1 MHKEEVKTASHEV
14 KDGSTMDEWDPWH
27 PPCPPCQ
34 PIPRNLDINTCN
46 ILVSE
51 WMDKK
56 EEVIAKSRATSI
68 IIPDRTP
75 QWVNDAFYDT
85 LPRLLPILEKDST
98 RCFLR
103 LIRQGG
109 RGLGWGFIITPQ
121 TFTQMI
127 RQNAL
132 RCAKVVLEG
141 KAPELCGFRANPNC
155 MNAYG
160 YFPLHQAAEMFSVDM
175 IKLLFRYDAS
185 ANVRTAGADV
195 TRNLLPL
202 HVAVENTCLHKY
214 LEDNAFPNQEDLDC
228 HQANVNYICKLI
240 HLLCLPEMKIFLD
253 TTRLLAGHTKS
264 LVDELWHYIKDGK
277 LVQTAI
283 LLLAAQKHIRMGP
296 SCKKKNNSKPDGF
309 AVIMNRIVSHIIT
322 LEWEAGQKS
331 LLEEKKLART
341 ALLLVQA
348 VSQAGEELDAYIR
361 SYPEVPH
368 NMQVPHKEVLGR
380 VSSILKDHGFCDTG
394 EGINIGNLCR
404 YEDVLS
410 KEESPD
416 QYGDMFAIKA
426 AKGTPCQHAEVEK
439 LKVLRN
445 KTPRGWEL
453 KYARRSFFPYWRS
466 VLADRMPVK
475 VIRGTDK
482 RSLEQ
487 LRHYRTES
495 AHKESSSAHKE
506 SSSAHKE
513 SSPIPNANLGLLG
526 RLQLGNHPYRRLLG
540 GAASLLKVLKNA

>member
-1 MHKEEVKTASHEV
+1 METVHNQEVKTASHEV
-14 KDGSTMDEWDPWH
+14 KDGSTMDEWDPWD

-34 PIPRNLDINTCN
+34 PIPPNLDINTYN
-46 ILVSE
+46 KLDSE

-56 EEVIAKSRATSI
+56 DEVIAKSRATSI

-75 QWVNDAFYDT
+75 QGA
-85 LPRLLPILEKDST
+85 
-98 RCFLR
+98 
-103 LIRQGG
+103 

-141 KAPELCGFRANPNC
+141 KAPKLCGFRANPNC
-155 MNAYG
+155 MNTYG

-214 LEDNAFPNQEDLDC
+214 LEDNAFPNEEDLDC

-253 TTRLLAGHTKS
+253 TTRLLAEHTKN

-277 LVQTAI
+277 LVQTSI

-296 SCKKKNNSKPDGF
+296 SCKKNSNSKPDGF
-309 AVIMNRIVSHIIT
+309 AVIVNRIVSYIIT

-331 LLEEKKLART
+331 LLEEKN
-341 ALLLVQA
+341 LLVLLCCLFKRFPKLVKNLMHISDHIQ
-348 VSQAGEELDAYIR
+348 S
-361 SYPEVPH
+361 VPR

-380 VSSILKDHGFCDTG
+380 VSSILKDHGFCSTG
-394 EGINIGNLCR
+394 EGINIGNLCH

-439 LKVLRN
+439 VLRN
-445 KTPRGWEL
+445 KTTRGWEL
-453 KYARRSFFPYWRS
+453 KYARSFFPYWRS

-487 LRHYRTES
+487 LRHSRIES
-495 AHKESSSAHKE
+495 ARKESSSAHR
-506 SSSAHKE
+506 E
-513 SSPIPNANLGLLG
+513 SSPIPDVNLGLLG
-526 RLQLGNHPYRRLLG
+526 RLQLGNHPYKRLLG
-540 GAASLLKVLKNA
+540 GAASLLKVFRNA

>member
-1 MHKEEVKTASHEV
+1 METMHKEEVKTACHEA
-14 KDGSTMDEWDPWH
+14 KDGSTMDEWDPWD
-27 PPCPPCQ
+27 PPCPPCP
-34 PIPRNLDINTCN
+34 PIPPNLDINTCN
-46 ILVSE
+46 KLVSE

-85 LPRLLPILEKDST
+85 LPKLLPILEKDST

-103 LIRQGG
+103 LLRQGG
-109 RGLGWGFIITPQ
+109 RGIGWGFIITPQ

-132 RCAKVVLEG
+132 RCAKIVLEG

-160 YFPLHQAAEMFSVDM
+160 YFPLHQAAELFSVDM
-175 IKLLFRYDAS
+175 IKLLFRYGAS

-195 TRNLLPL
+195 TGKLLPL

-214 LEDNAFPNQEDLDC
+214 LEDNAFPNQENLDF

-253 TTRLLAGHTKS
+253 TTRLLAEHTNN
-264 LVDELWHYIKDGK
+264 LADELWHYIKDGK

-296 SCKKKNNSKPDGF
+296 SCKKNSNSKPNGF

-322 LEWEAGQKS
+322 LELEAGQNS
-331 LLEEKKLART
+331 QLEEKKLART
-341 ALLLVQA
+341 ALLLVQV
-348 VSQAGEELDAYIR
+348 VSQAAEELDAYIR

-368 NMQVPHKEVLGR
+368 NMQVPHKDVLSR
-380 VSSILKDHGFCDTG
+380 VSSILKDHGFCATG

-410 KEESPD
+410 KEESPN
-416 QYGDMFAIKA
+416 QHGDFFAIKA

-439 LKVLRN
+439 STGSEKQNTKRMGTQIREE
-445 KTPRGWEL
+445 K
-453 KYARRSFFPYWRS
+453 FFPILEIS
-466 VLADRMPVK
+466 VSRPDACEGDP
-475 VIRGTDK
+475 
-482 RSLEQ
+482 
-487 LRHYRTES
+487 
-495 AHKESSSAHKE
+495 
-506 SSSAHKE
+506 
-513 SSPIPNANLGLLG
+513 
-526 RLQLGNHPYRRLLG
+526 GNR
-540 GAASLLKVLKNA
+540 